1 MKYVTLRQIARDWKQ
16 FLEFMKICDKA
27 NVDVV
32 SISREADAWEQYSR
46 IRQFMK
52 DYFGEEAL
60 V

>member
-1 MKYVTLRQIARDWKQ
+1 
-16 FLEFMKICDKA
+16 MKICDRA

-32 SISREADAWEQYSR
+32 SINREKDAWEQYSR